1 MTIHEFKNLW
11 EVDTP
16 QGYGRA
22 ILLESKDNDYYW
34 TVVLADSLAIVTF
47 PQNKIRICRH
57 YSLGLK
63 FTEDDLRVVLK

>member
-1 MTIHEFKNLW
+1 MIHEFKNLW

-34 TVVLADSLAIVTF
+34 TVVLADSLAVVTF

-57 YSLGLK
+57 YSLNLK
-63 FTEDDLRVVLK
+63 FSEEEMTVVLK